1 MGNFVSAP
9 VNTNAPAV
17 LNFILREMFRRAD
30 LIDIYSLADKDR
42 CSRYVV
48 AGADALEQLF
58 IKINVHPERG
68 KDGALYFQS
77 LDGLRTAMP
86 RALVEKQRTYCIE
99 LSFFFIRIFQIF
111 GALTLSMFDTTIPVG
126 EPVEVIPVKAAATQS
141 KFLQSSNF
149 FKAPPPPRSSWFG
162 GALTDASFYIRDG
175 SYKILNYHLYKPEG
189 GLQSREPMRMEG
201 FPLFIAQDGL
211 YTILA
216 DGKRTVEPD
225 PHPKIL
231 YSYVRNS
238 STFTLTA
245 TINIS
250 GLDPEY
256 TVQLANF
263 TSNGNPSPQVTT
275 RAETLKSYAGE
286 KPSSLGNGYPETR
299 GKPLPAVLATMFDDA
314 ATKILGPVTFTPIK
328 FLRQMRYLSGTAN
341 TDSAISGTHIFFP
354 GSQENSTT
362 PRIIFRDSTNL
373 GGAQQKTTIT
383 IRASVKI
390 SEPKSNVLDGSYS
403 YSVTI
408 DFSNVQVVPP
418 EAQQILDFKQYR
430 TANFIAYSATS
441 PPKSE
446 RTDMT
451 IPQYLEST
459 FQAIIQSKDES
470 GNTGIRYTRA
480 GLPKPY
486 NSDNIPEDLR
496 IKTLWGAL
504 AKDPP
509 IKSHCV
515 ARAVQLLSVD
525 AMRGNMTP
533 QAFSS
538 VCRLT
543 FPYQKDGSLPMP
555 NQKVSS
561 EVGLHSLATL
571 FWNQF
576 EQAMPTLQ
584 DSDSYKRFLQFL
596 QSTMG
601 KDSSIQPGKMSDIKE
616 KADSSICTS
625 ERADTRLK
633 LPNNLARTLKGV
645 TDALIDQ
652 QSAHINEAMNIIYML
667 FDMDSIT
674 NSKIFAFNPNIMAG
688 GGMPEIERIAG
699 LARKLLM
706 NYYQGCEITYQSGLK
721 IISDYNKVESLVAV
735 KLDGTAVA
743 PIPIA
748 ARSVLQAAQAAQ
760 AAP

>member
-30 LIDIYSLADKDR
+30 LMDIYSLADKDR

-58 IKINVHPERG
+58 IKINIHPERE
-68 KDGALYFQS
+68 KNGALYFQS
-77 LDGLRTAMP
+77 LDGLRTGMP
-86 RALVEKQRTYCIE
+86 RALMEKQRTYCIE

-111 GALTLSMFDTTIPVG
+111 GALTLSMFDTTIPLT
-126 EPVEVIPVKAAATQS
+126 EPAEVVQVKAAAQS

-149 FKAPPPPRSSWFG
+149 FKAPPQQPRSSWFG
-162 GALTDASFYIRDG
+162 GALTTADGTFYIQDG

-189 GLQSREPMRMEG
+189 GLQSTGPLRMEG
-201 FPLFIAQDGL
+201 FPIFVTQDGL
-211 YTILA
+211 YTNSVN
-216 DGKRTVEPD
+216 RRSVVPD
-225 PHPKIL
+225 PKPTIL
-231 YSYVRNS
+231 YKYVRNS
-238 STFTLTA
+238 STFNLTA
-245 TINIS
+245 IIQIT
-250 GLDPEY
+250 GVDPQY
-256 TVQLANF
+256 TVQLINF
-263 TSNGNPSPQVTT
+263 NSNGTAFPQVTT
-275 RAETLKSYAGE
+275 RPETLQSYAGE
-286 KPSSLGNGYPETR
+286 KPSSLGNGYPETK

-314 ATKILGPVTFTPIK
+314 AMKMLGPVAFTPIK

-341 TDSAISGTHIFFP
+341 SDSAISGTHIFFP

-383 IRASVKI
+383 IRASLQI
-390 SEPKSNVLDGSYS
+390 SEPNPNVLDGSYS
-403 YSVTI
+403 YRVTI

-418 EAQQILDFKQYR
+418 DAQQILDFKQYR
-430 TANFIAYSATS
+430 TANFIGYSATS

-470 GNTGIRYTRA
+470 GNSGIRYTRA

-525 AMRGNMTP
+525 AIKGNMTP

-543 FPYQKDGSLPMP
+543 FPYQKDGSLPVP

-571 FWNQF
+571 FWNEF
-576 EQAMPTLQ
+576 GQAMPTLQ

-596 QSTMG
+596 QTTMG
-601 KDSSIQPGKMSDIKE
+601 KSSSQPEKMSDIKE
-616 KADSSICTS
+616 KVDSSICTS
-625 ERADTRLK
+625 ERMDTRLK

-645 TDALIDQ
+645 TNDLINQ
-652 QSAHINEAMNIIYML
+652 QDAHINEAMNIIYML

-674 NSKIFAFNPNIMAG
+674 NLKTFAFNPNIMAG

-706 NYYQGCEITYQSGLK
+706 NYYQGCEITYQSGLR
-721 IISDYNKVESLVAV
+721 IISDYNKATPLVAV
-735 KLDGTAVA
+735 KLDGTPVTPAT
-743 PIPIA
+743 
-748 ARSVLQAAQAAQ
+748 Q
-760 AAP
+760 